1 MNFHRTIW
9 FIFWLLAIAY
19 GCGLFY
25 TTVYSDWINSPTVME
40 VFSADFKVKNKY
52 FPTIT
57 FCSNNKVV
65 KRQLKSVLLTKQ
77 WKGLSEK
84 DDNFADNFEKALT
97 AVAFTDLRTLQNLNN
112 GTITII
118 NEYYSDLPLLLHKAS
133 G

>member
-1 MNFHRTIW
+1 
-9 FIFWLLAIAY
+9 
-19 GCGLFY
+19 
-25 TTVYSDWINSPTVME
+25 ME
-40 VFSADFKVKNKY
+40 VFSADFKVKNNF

-57 FCSNNKVV
+57 FCSNNKIV

-118 NEYYSDLPLLLHKAS
+118 NEYQSHFPKLLHKAS